1 MSKTISI
8 HKRRERIKHL
18 GEQLSF
24 RELTTEDNVF
34 LSEALI
40 QIGNGEDPEM
50 ALNIKGRTGESKG
63 EKARDAE
70 IRKEFAKILM
80 REQIKAGR
88 KLTEII
94 SEYGENGLNIFNL
107 TEETLKTYYQDED

>member
-1 MSKTISI
+1 MSKPISI

-24 RELTTEDNVF
+24 RELTTEDKEF

-40 QIGNGEDPEM
+40 QIGNGEDPAS
-50 ALNIKGRTGESKG
+50 ALDVKGTPGRKSGQE
-63 EKARDAE
+63 ARDAE
-70 IRKEFAKILM
+70 IRKEFAKIVM
-80 REQIKAGR
+80 REQRKAG
-88 KLTEII
+88 KQLTEII
-94 SEYGENGLNIFNL
+94 SEYGEHGSNIFGL

>member
-24 RELTTEDNVF
+24 RELTTEDKEF
-34 LSEALI
+34 LSDALI
-40 QIGNGEDPEM
+40 QIGNGEDPAT
-50 ALNIKGRTGESKG
+50 ALDVGGRRGESNK
-63 EKARDAE
+63 EKARQAAE
-70 IRKEFAKILM
+70 RKEFAKIVM
-80 REQIKAGR
+80 REHVKAGR

-94 SEYGENGLNIFNL
+94 SEYGEHRLNIFGL

>member
-24 RELTTEDNVF
+24 RELTTEDKVF

-70 IRKEFAKILM
+70 IRKEFAKIVM
-80 REQIKAGR
+80 REQIKAGK
-88 KLTEII
+88 KLTEFI
-94 SEYGENGLNIFNL
+94 SEHGEYGSNTFNL

>member
-24 RELTTEDNVF
+24 RELTTEDKEF
-34 LSEALI
+34 LSDALI
-40 QIGNGEDPEM
+40 QIGNGEDPAT
-50 ALNIKGRTGESKG
+50 ALDVGGRRGESNK
-63 EKARDAE
+63 EKARQAAE
-70 IRKEFAKILM
+70 RKELAKIVM
-80 REQIKAGR
+80 REHVKAGR

-94 SEYGENGLNIFNL
+94 SEYGEHGLNIFGL

>member
-24 RELTTEDNVF
+24 RELTTEDKEF

-40 QIGNGEDPEM
+40 QIGNGEDPAM

-70 IRKEFAKILM
+70 IRKEFAKIVM
-80 REQIKAGR
+80 REQIKAGE
-88 KLTEII
+88 KLTEFI
-94 SEYGENGLNIFNL
+94 SEHGEYGSNTFNL

>member
-18 GEQLSF
+18 GEQLIF
-24 RELTTEDNVF
+24 RELTTEDKVF

-40 QIGNGEDPEM
+40 QIGNGKDPAM

-70 IRKEFAKILM
+70 IRKEFAKIVM
-80 REQIKAGR
+80 REHVKAGR

-94 SEYGENGLNIFNL
+94 SEYGEHGSNIFGL
-107 TEETLKTYYQDED
+107 TEETLKTYHQDED

>member
-40 QIGNGEDPEM
+40 KIGNGEDPVDTHWTVTVVG
-50 ALNIKGRTGESKG
+50 A
-63 EKARDAE
+63 D
-70 IRKEFAKILM
+70 
-80 REQIKAGR
+80 
-88 KLTEII
+88 
-94 SEYGENGLNIFNL
+94 
-107 TEETLKTYYQDED
+107 